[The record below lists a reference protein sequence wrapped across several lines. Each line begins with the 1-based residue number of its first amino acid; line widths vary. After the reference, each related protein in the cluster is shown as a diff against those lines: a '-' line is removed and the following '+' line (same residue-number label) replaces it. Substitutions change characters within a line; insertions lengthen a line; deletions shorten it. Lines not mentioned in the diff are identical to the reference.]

1 MAKLVKSFW
10 TVSICALLATGG
22 ALAPVSAIAKESE
35 LEGKVMPDGEKILCR
50 RVAETG
56 SLVRKSKKCY
66 TRAQWDRIAE
76 AAKVNATRMQSDH
89 TSAPAGN

>member
-1 MAKLVKSFW
+1 MAKIVKSFW
-10 TVSICALLATGG
+10 AVSLSTLLATVV
-22 ALAPVSAIAKESE
+22 AVAPAAVHAKDAD
-35 LEGKVMPDGEKILCR
+35 LEGKVMPNGEKIVCK

-76 AAKVNATRMQSDH
+76 AAKVNATKMQSDH
-89 TSAPAGN
+89 ASGLTGN

>member
-1 MAKLVKSFW
+1 MQKLVKCFW
-10 TVSICALLATGG
+10 TASICVLLASGMVLTP
-22 ALAPVSAIAKESE
+22 AAARAKEPD
-35 LEGKVMPDGEKILCR
+35 LEGKVMPDGSKVICK

-76 AAKVNATRMQSDH
+76 AAKTNATKMQSDH
-89 TSAPAGN
+89 ASGLTGN